1 MIAEIWRAYQAARA
15 PYEVPP
21 VSPATLKAM
30 RELVAT
36 LPIDDLPDLM
46 HSSAE
51 SLIRTRN
58 PAVRSAH
65 WCKFLAARER
75 LDAEMRWTR

>member
-1 MIAEIWRAYQAARA
+1 
-15 PYEVPP
+15 
-21 VSPATLKAM
+21 
-30 RELVAT
+30 VAT
-36 LPIDDLPDLM
+36 LPVDDLPDLM